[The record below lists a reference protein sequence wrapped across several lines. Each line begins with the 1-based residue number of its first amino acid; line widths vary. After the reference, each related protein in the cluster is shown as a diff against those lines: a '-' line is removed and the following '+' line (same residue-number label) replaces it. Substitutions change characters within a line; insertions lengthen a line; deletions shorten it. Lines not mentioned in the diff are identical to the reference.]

1 MFKLPIERSRFLMKV
16 YSCLRDAVFPIQ
28 PRRAPPATPA
38 NEKLPRCPRGPIRSR
53 HTAHCQRGTRTFH
66 QTARVFRRGST
77 RIFLNPTIDPTKKAR
92 GSNQEPLRQERE
104 KMQKPPQIIVIPQ
117 SMLAGQKSLLRL
129 APSPMNRNSSA
140 LLSTSSPSPLLSS
153 AAISPMLSSNPRP
166 VAAVVGSK
174 RPAPTQSPQPKEL
187 LLDIKEEN
195 TENEAPARKRANLDH
210 LSPEERMMRR
220 KLKNRVA
227 AQTARDKKKAATD
240 SMEKQLADVQARLQE
255 SLDANAQLLKTNTQ
269 LQMENASLQQQNNEL
284 QARLSPLCTLPPSPP
299 ASPLPSPTATSPH
312 TPLSTVLSPPETA
325 DLTCVPQQQE
335 QGKSTMPQASSNPGL
350 SSKDLTPWGRAPALT
365 VVCAALLALSPKH
378 QPPSNPSPS
387 PSPSPPLPLKK
398 RPTPQ

>member
-1 MFKLPIERSRFLMKV
+1 M
-16 YSCLRDAVFPIQ
+16 
-28 PRRAPPATPA
+28 
-38 NEKLPRCPRGPIRSR
+38 G
-53 HTAHCQRGTRTFH
+53 
-66 QTARVFRRGST
+66 
-77 RIFLNPTIDPTKKAR
+77 
-92 GSNQEPLRQERE
+92 RE

-174 RPAPTQSPQPKEL
+174 RPAPTVSPQPKEL

-269 LQMENASLQQQNNEL
+269 LQMENASLQQQNSEL
-284 QARLSPLCTLPPSPP
+284 QARLSPLCTPPPSPP
-299 ASPLPSPTATSPH
+299 ASPLPSPSATSPH

-335 QGKSTMPQASSNPGL
+335 QGKSTMPRASSNPGL

-365 VVCAALLALSPKH
+365 VVCAALLALSPKQ
-378 QPPSNPSPS
+378 QPPTNPSPS
-387 PSPSPPLPLKK
+387 PSPSAASLEEETYPLVGLSLNTDIGFDLGDTLNT
-398 RPTPQ
+398 PTTTTTTGNILDGFLADTEMMAMADSEKWEKSLDDLFPDLD

>member
-1 MFKLPIERSRFLMKV
+1 
-16 YSCLRDAVFPIQ
+16 
-28 PRRAPPATPA
+28 
-38 NEKLPRCPRGPIRSR
+38 
-53 HTAHCQRGTRTFH
+53 
-66 QTARVFRRGST
+66 
-77 RIFLNPTIDPTKKAR
+77 
-92 GSNQEPLRQERE
+92 
-104 KMQKPPQIIVIPQ
+104 MQKPPQIIVIPQ

-174 RPAPTQSPQPKEL
+174 RPAPTVSPQPKEL

-220 KLKNRVA
+220 KLKNRGA

-255 SLDANAQLLKTNTQ
+255 SLDANALLLKTNTQ
-269 LQMENASLQQQNNEL
+269 LQMENASLQQQNGEL
-284 QARLSPLCTLPPSPP
+284 QASLSPLCTLPPSPP
-299 ASPLPSPTATSPH
+299 LPSPSATSPH

-335 QGKSTMPQASSNPGL
+335 QGKSTMPRASSNPGL

-378 QPPSNPSPS
+378 EPP
-387 PSPSPPLPLKK
+387 
-398 RPTPQ
+398 PTPHPLLRPPRLFP

>member
-1 MFKLPIERSRFLMKV
+1 
-16 YSCLRDAVFPIQ
+16 
-28 PRRAPPATPA
+28 
-38 NEKLPRCPRGPIRSR
+38 
-53 HTAHCQRGTRTFH
+53 
-66 QTARVFRRGST
+66 
-77 RIFLNPTIDPTKKAR
+77 
-92 GSNQEPLRQERE
+92 
-104 KMQKPPQIIVIPQ
+104 
-117 SMLAGQKSLLRL
+117 
-129 APSPMNRNSSA
+129 MNRNSSA
-140 LLSTSSPSPLLSS
+140 LLSTSSPSPLLST

-166 VAAVVGSK
+166 VAAVGGSK
-174 RPAPTQSPQPKEL
+174 RPAPTLSPQPKEL

-195 TENEAPARKRANLDH
+195 TENEAPARKR
-210 LSPEERMMRR
+210 
-220 KLKNRVA
+220 
-227 AQTARDKKKAATD
+227 AATD

-269 LQMENASLQQQNNEL
+269 LQMENASLQQQNSEL

-299 ASPLPSPTATSPH
+299 ASPLPSPAATSPH

-378 QPPSNPSPS
+378 QPPTNPSPS

>member
-1 MFKLPIERSRFLMKV
+1 MGNS
-16 YSCLRDAVFPIQ
+16 
-28 PRRAPPATPA
+28 
-38 NEKLPRCPRGPIRSR
+38 
-53 HTAHCQRGTRTFH
+53 
-66 QTARVFRRGST
+66 
-77 RIFLNPTIDPTKKAR
+77 TIDPTKKAGR
-92 GSNQEPLRQERE
+92 SNQEPLRQERE
-104 KMQKPPQIIVIPQ
+104 NMQKPPQIIVIPQ

-129 APSPMNRNSSA
+129 APSPMNRNTSA

-174 RPAPTQSPQPKEL
+174 RPAPSVSPQPKEL

-255 SLDANAQLLKTNTQ
+255 SLDANAQLLKTNTHQ
-269 LQMENASLQQQNNEL
+269 PLTLTFA
-284 QARLSPLCTLPPSPP
+284 LS
-299 ASPLPSPTATSPH
+299 
-312 TPLSTVLSPPETA
+312 
-325 DLTCVPQQQE
+325 
-335 QGKSTMPQASSNPGL
+335 ASSLEEETYPPVGL
-350 SSKDLTPWGRAPALT
+350 SLNTDIGFDLGDTLNTPTTTTTTGNILDGF
-365 VVCAALLALSPKH
+365 LADTEMMAMADSEKWEKSLDDLFPD
-378 QPPSNPSPS
+378 
-387 PSPSPPLPLKK
+387 LD
-398 RPTPQ
+398 

>member
-1 MFKLPIERSRFLMKV
+1 M
-16 YSCLRDAVFPIQ
+16 
-28 PRRAPPATPA
+28 
-38 NEKLPRCPRGPIRSR
+38 G
-53 HTAHCQRGTRTFH
+53 
-66 QTARVFRRGST
+66 
-77 RIFLNPTIDPTKKAR
+77 LNPTIDPTKKAR
-92 GSNQEPLRQERE
+92 RSNQEPLRQERE

-129 APSPMNRNSSA
+129 APMPRNTSP
-140 LLSTSSPSPLLSS
+140 LLSSTASTSPLLSS
-153 AAISPMLSSNPRP
+153 ASVSPLLSSNPRP

-174 RPAPTQSPQPKEL
+174 RPAPSPSPPKDL
-187 LLDIKEEN
+187 LLDIKEEQN
-195 TENEAPARKRANLDH
+195 KEDEAPARKRANLDH

-240 SMEKQLADVQARLQE
+240 SMEQQLAEAKARLQE
-255 SLDANAQLLKTNTQ
+255 SLDANTQ
-269 LQMENASLQQQNNEL
+269 LHVENANLQQKNIEL
-284 QARLSPLCTLPPSPP
+284 QARLSPLCTLPLSPP
-299 ASPLPSPTATSPH
+299 APPLPSPASSPN

-325 DLTCVPQQQE
+325 VLTCVPQQQE
-335 QGKSTMPQASSNPGL
+335 QGKSTMQQARSSDPGL

-378 QPPSNPSPS
+378 NPPLPS